1 MRLIEQVASQ
11 IEPQLAQTPLHR
23 KSLRGLWRGIDISE
37 SEIAE
42 VRAQMWGWQDAVD
55 WFESYLVKGSCTFFN
70 HR

>member
-11 IEPQLAQTPLHR
+11 IERQLAQTPLHR

-55 WFESYLVKGSCTFFN
+55 WFESYLVKGSRTFFN

>member
-1 MRLIEQVASQ
+1 MRLIERAASQ
-11 IEPQLAQTPLHR
+11 IERQLAQTPLHR

-55 WFESYLVKGSCTFFN
+55 WF
-70 HR
+70 